1 MELAMVDLAS
11 VRAYRQAILAL
22 ASQHGARNVRLFG
35 SVVRGDTHSRSDI
48 DFLIDLDPA
57 STLLDW
63 SAFWGGLQQLL
74 GRTVDVATESSL
86 RPAVRDQALREAVPL

>member
-1 MELAMVDLAS
+1 MGDLAT

-22 ASQHGARNVRLFG
+22 ASRHGARNVRLFG

-57 STLLDW
+57 RTLLDW
-63 SAFWGGLQQLL
+63 SGFWQGLEQLL
-74 GRTVDVATESSL
+74 GRPVDVAIESNL
-86 RPAVRDQALREAVPL
+86 RPAVRDEALREAVPCER

>member
-1 MELAMVDLAS
+1 
-11 VRAYRQAILAL
+11 
-22 ASQHGARNVRLFG
+22 
-35 SVVRGDTHSRSDI
+35 VRGDAHSRSDI